1 MIARP
6 LYDMMK
12 KDQKQEWTDRQ
23 EKAFQKLKEKFI
35 KELVLAAPDL
45 DRKIRVE
52 VNILNYT
59 IREILSMEYEN
70 GK

>member
-1 MIARP
+1 
-6 LYDMMK
+6 
-12 KDQKQEWTDRQ
+12 
-23 EKAFQKLKEKFI
+23 LKERFI

-45 DRKIRVE
+45 DKKIRVE

-59 IREILSMEYEN
+59 IREILSMEYKN